1 MAELNVT
8 NIDSTNEIT
17 MTSLEVVDLVNKF
30 RLEEGNKSELLHKNF
45 IASVRKEIEYL
56 ENAGIEGQL
65 NFKPSSYINS
75 QNKKQPCYIMTK
87 SGIMQMLNKESAVVR
102 YKTQQYIKALEERL
116 NTPQI
121 SEHDMA
127 ILKIVNATS
136 DVEQALAIKSF
147 EKLIEAPLKAK
158 IEEDK
163 PKVDYFENFMN
174 SNKLFTSTQ
183 VAKLYGLSSGQKLNK
198 LLNENKIIYKQGKSW
213 LPYAGVDESY
223 YKQLVN
229 EYGTQLKFT
238 SKGVLEIAKIVGVEL
253 NEEDI
258 KGE

>member
-1 MAELNVT
+1 MAELNV
-8 NIDSTNEIT
+8 NDTNELI
-17 MTSLEVVDLVNKF
+17 EVKNNNGELLVSARELHKGLGIDTKFQDWFKRMLKYGFEESEDYNKF
-30 RLEEGNKSELLHKNF
+30 EYKVQSQKRERTYTEIDYILKIDMAKE
-45 IASVRKEIEYL
+45 IAMIQRNDKGREVRKYFL
-56 ENAGIEGQL
+56 ECERKLKEQIPQL
-65 NFKPSSYINS
+65 
-75 QNKKQPCYIMTK
+75 NKKQQLQLSI
-87 SGIMQMLNKESAVVR
+87 LNGNDMEKVVALKE
-102 YKTQQYIKALEERL
+102 Y
-116 NTPQI
+116 
-121 SEHDMA
+121 
-127 ILKIVNATS
+127 
-136 DVEQALAIKSF
+136 

-253 NEEDI
+253 NEEEL